1 MDYRDISSY
10 SDEHVA
16 EKIQELEADVNFH
29 QYIANLIFP
38 VANRFFSK
46 FTNNYV
52 KKKFHQQFSS
62 CNSIEAFQEAMAPFV
77 LKMIENTT
85 DGFSYSGLENLS
97 DKPTLFIGNH
107 RDISLDAAFLN
118 YLLYENNMKTVKIAI
133 GDNLL
138 DGSFAESLMRLN
150 KSFIVHREIKG
161 VKETLRKLTKL
172 SSYIN
177 YSLTTE
183 NESIWIAQREGRA
196 NDGNDFTDEGVLKML
211 YLNQRKEVALS
222 DWVES
227 VNLTPISISYEY
239 DPLDLIKA
247 KGWRDRESLTQ
258 EEISSSD
265 LNEMTAGIFGYKG
278 KVHLHICK
286 PVSFKGNDI
295 SNLAKVIEKDTI
307 ENYKV
312 WPISYA
318 AISLLPD
325 LQFNSSSIKQDIKTN
340 KELMYFKKRFK
351 SIDPGIVHECL
362 MTYARPL
369 INKEKARLSSG
380 P

>member
-62 CNSIEAFQEAMAPFV
+62 CDSIEAFQGAMAPFV

-107 RDISLDAAFLN
+107 RDIALDAAFLN

-265 LNEMTAGIFGYKG
+265 LNEMATGIFGYKG

-295 SNLAKVIEKDTI
+295 RNLAKVIEKDTI

-325 LQFNSSSIKQDIKTN
+325 LQLSASSIKQDAETK

-351 SIDPGIVHECL
+351 SIDPDIVHECL

-369 INKEKARLSSG
+369 INKEKARLSTG

>member
-10 SDEHVA
+10 SDEHVT

-62 CNSIEAFQEAMAPFV
+62 CDSIEAFQGAMAPFV

-107 RDISLDAAFLN
+107 RDIALDAAFLN

-258 EEISSSD
+258 EEISSND
-265 LNEMTAGIFGYKG
+265 LNEMATGIFGYKG

-295 SNLAKVIEKDTI
+295 RNLAKVIEKDTI

-325 LQFNSSSIKQDIKTN
+325 LQLSASFIRQDAETK

-351 SIDPGIVHECL
+351 SIDPDIVHECL

-369 INKEKARLSSG
+369 INKEKARLSTG

>member
-16 EKIQELEADVNFH
+16 EKIQELEADDNFH
-29 QYIANLIFP
+29 KYIANLIFP

-62 CNSIEAFQEAMAPFV
+62 CDSIEAFQDAMAPFV

-183 NESIWIAQREGRA
+183 NENIWIAQREGRA

-265 LNEMTAGIFGYKG
+265 LNEMATGIFGYKG

-295 SNLAKVIEKDTI
+295 RYLAKVIENAII

-325 LQFNSSSIKQDIKTN
+325 LQLSASFIKQDAETK

-351 SIDPGIVHECL
+351 SIDPDIVHESL

-369 INKEKARLSSG
+369 INKEKARLSTG

>member
-16 EKIQELEADVNFH
+16 EKIQELEADDNFH
-29 QYIANLIFP
+29 KYIANLIFP

-62 CNSIEAFQEAMAPFV
+62 CDSIEAFQDAMAPFV

-265 LNEMTAGIFGYKG
+265 LNEMATGIFGYKG

-286 PVSFKGNDI
+286 PVSYKGNDI
-295 SNLAKVIEKDTI
+295 RNLAKVIEKDTI

-312 WPISYA
+312 WPISHA

-325 LQFNSSSIKQDIKTN
+325 LQFSASSIKQDAETK

-351 SIDPGIVHECL
+351 SIDPDIVHESL

-369 INKEKARLSSG
+369 INKEKARLSTG